1 MMRISHSVLLTA
13 QGMICRISL
22 DLLPGSLHAES
33 VLLPNDDKVRC
44 INDQSENLGY
54 SRILTPSLDF

>member
-1 MMRISHSVLLTA
+1 MMHISRSVLLTA
-13 QGMICRISL
+13 RDMICRISL
-22 DLLPGSLHAES
+22 DLLPGFLHAES

-44 INDQSENLGY
+44 INDQSENLGH

>member
-22 DLLPGSLHAES
+22 DLLPGFLHAGS
-33 VLLPNDDKVRC
+33 MLLPNDNKVRY
-44 INDQSENLGY
+44 INDQSRNLGY